1 MLLSEPSCAELDLP
15 SWLEEK
21 LKADWTQQKLIL
33 LREDLQRKYRR
44 VKFTGTTDFLTRVT
58 ERAPVWC
65 HTFRST
71 QNQNVSFPS
80 FNFLLPLQR

>member
-44 VKFTGTTDFLTRVT
+44 VKFTGTTEFLTRVT
-58 ERAPVWC
+58 KSSSLVSDIWINTEPKC
-65 HTFRST
+65 F
-71 QNQNVSFPS
+71 VSF
-80 FNFLLPLQR
+80 L